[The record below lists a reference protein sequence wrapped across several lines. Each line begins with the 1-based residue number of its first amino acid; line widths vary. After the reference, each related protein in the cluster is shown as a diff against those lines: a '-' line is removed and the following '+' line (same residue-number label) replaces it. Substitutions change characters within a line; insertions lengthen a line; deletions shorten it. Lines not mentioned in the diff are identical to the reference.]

1 MISPMRRFC
10 RTSGLA
16 LIAVAMLLVTSAS
29 AQWVMVAKKVSGRV
43 QQMSH
48 KPAAGA
54 GYDVAT
60 VVLEAKADK
69 VYATALS
76 SLKAHPGITVTK
88 NSDQQ
93 RKIDF
98 TNGQQDASLQATPL
112 GDKLTQLVIASNLT
126 AAQPSA
132 TSLVV
137 QGVLKVCAELK
148 VDCKLVED

>member
-1 MISPMRRFC
+1 MISRVRQVC
-10 RTSGLA
+10 SVSGF
-16 LIAVAMLLVTSAS
+16 AVLLVATSAS

-43 QQMSH
+43 QQMNH
-48 KPAAGA
+48 RPANGA

-76 SLKAHPGITVTK
+76 SLKAHPGITVTM
-88 NSDQQ
+88 NNDTV

-126 AAQPSA
+126 ASEPSA

-137 QGVLKVCAELK
+137 QGVMKVCAQLK
-148 VDCKLVED
+148 VECTLEHD

>member
-1 MISPMRRFC
+1 M
-10 RTSGLA
+10 TSRARQFFKVGGFA
-16 LIAVAMLLVTSAS
+16 LLLVATSAS
-29 AQWVMVAKKVSGRV
+29 AQWVMVARAVSGRV

-48 KPAAGA
+48 KPANGA

-76 SLKAHPGITVTK
+76 SLKSHPGITVTK
-88 NSDQQ
+88 NNDQQ

-112 GDKLTQLVIASNLT
+112 GEKLTQLVIASNLT
-126 AAQPSA
+126 ATEPSA

-137 QGVLKVCAELK
+137 QGVMKVCGELK
-148 VDCKLVED
+148 VECKLVQD

>member
-1 MISPMRRFC
+1 MPGRLWHFWRV
-10 RTSGLA
+10 SGFA
-16 LIAVAMLLVTSAS
+16 LLLVATSAS
-29 AQWVMVAKKVSGRV
+29 AQWVMVARAVSGRV

-48 KPAAGA
+48 KPASGA

-60 VVLEAKADK
+60 VVLEAQADK
-69 VYATALS
+69 VYTKALS
-76 SLKAHPGITVTK
+76 SLKSHPGITVTK
-88 NSDQQ
+88 NNDKQ

-112 GDKLTQLVIASNLT
+112 GEKLTQLVIASNLT

-137 QGVLKVCAELK
+137 QGVMKVCAELK
-148 VDCKLVED
+148 VDCTLVQD

>member
-1 MISPMRRFC
+1 M
-10 RTSGLA
+10 TSRAWQFFKVGGFA
-16 LIAVAMLLVTSAS
+16 LLLVATSAS
-29 AQWVMVAKKVSGRV
+29 AQWVMVARAVSGRV

-48 KPAAGA
+48 KPANGA

-76 SLKAHPGITVTK
+76 SLKSHPGITVIK
-88 NSDQQ
+88 NNDQQ

-126 AAQPSA
+126 ATEPSA

-137 QGVLKVCAELK
+137 QGVMKVCGELK
-148 VDCKLVED
+148 VECKLVQD

>member
-1 MISPMRRFC
+1 MMIRTRQFC
-10 RTSGLA
+10 KLASLA
-16 LIAVAMLLVTSAS
+16 LLLAATSAS
-29 AQWVMVAKKVSGRV
+29 AQWVMVARAVSGRV

-48 KPAAGA
+48 QPANGP

-88 NSDQQ
+88 SDDHQ
-93 RKIDF
+93 RKIEF

-112 GDKLTQLVIASNLT
+112 GEKITQLVIASTLT
-126 AAQPSA
+126 ASEPTA

-137 QGVLKVCAELK
+137 KGVMKVCAELK
-148 VDCKLVED
+148 VECKVEGD

>member
-1 MISPMRRFC
+1 M
-10 RTSGLA
+10 TSRAWQFFKVGGFA
-16 LIAVAMLLVTSAS
+16 LLLVATSAS
-29 AQWVMVAKKVSGRV
+29 AQWVMVARAVSGRV

-48 KPAAGA
+48 KPANGA

-76 SLKAHPGITVTK
+76 SLKSHPGITVTK
-88 NSDQQ
+88 NNDQQ

-112 GDKLTQLVIASNLT
+112 GEKLTQLVIASNLT
-126 AAQPSA
+126 ATEPSA

-137 QGVLKVCAELK
+137 QGVMKVCGELK
-148 VDCKLVED
+148 VECKLVQD

>member
-1 MISPMRRFC
+1 M
-10 RTSGLA
+10 TSRAWQFFKVGGFA
-16 LIAVAMLLVTSAS
+16 LLLVATSAS
-29 AQWVMVAKKVSGRV
+29 AQWVMVARAVSGRV

-48 KPAAGA
+48 KPANGA

-76 SLKAHPGITVTK
+76 SLKSHPRITVIK
-88 NSDQQ
+88 NNDQQ

-126 AAQPSA
+126 ATEPSA

-137 QGVLKVCAELK
+137 QGVMKVCGELK
-148 VDCKLVED
+148 VECKLVQD